1 LRRFLVRAWQKDHRP
16 GDWVGYDA
24 SVAEEIES
32 GTLSEMD
39 GPRSPSSE
47 FRHPLLAAASGASGS
62 SSSIAAAPVV
72 PTAAPP
78 SAPQPA
84 APTLSPGSAV
94 LPQPAPNTAV
104 FVPVTRMPPSQPQIP
119 ASAPPAPALT
129 PSVPASALSGSLLP
143 PPSGPSAVPIV
154 PAIDA
159 PALYMNRELSWLEFN
174 ARVLAEA
181 EDPAVPLYERIKF
194 LSIVTANLDEFFMV
208 RVAGLKQQLSGEVE
222 EPPPDGMMPQEQLA
236 AVSARTHKLV
246 DAQYLCWNQLVP
258 LLAREGVML
267 VKPADL
273 APEELANLD
282 AMFRNDIFPVLTP
295 IAIDPGHPFPHVRNK
310 SLNLGVMFARENE
323 LLEPG
328 FGVVQVPSMLP
339 RIMPVKRAG
348 ARSAFVLLED
358 LIARH
363 VHQIFPVLR
372 LRGTYAF
379 RVTRNWDLE
388 IDEEEAED
396 LLQTIQQELRRR
408 DRGNAVRLEIS
419 GEVLPGS
426 LARLCQALKLDHH
439 EDVYHVNG
447 PLNFADLARVIGRD
461 ERRELR
467 DEPFSPQ
474 IVPPLRESDDL
485 FATIREKDILLHHPY
500 ESFDSVMEF
509 IARAADDPQV
519 LAIKQTLYRTSGDS
533 PIIKALARAA
543 ETGKQVTAIVELK
556 ARFDEES
563 NIQWAR
569 QLEQAGVHVVY
580 GLLGLKTHAK
590 AALVVRREKDKLRR
604 YVHLSTG
611 NYHPATAR
619 LYTDLSLFTARE
631 QIGEDVTALFN
642 LLTGYSA
649 PAKWNLLVV
658 APLGLH
664 EAVLG
669 LIRREAEHARA
680 GRPSGIVAKL
690 NALVDPDVIEAL
702 YQAAQAGVPITL
714 LVRGVCGLRPNVSGV
729 SDRIQVRA
737 LIDRFLEHSRI
748 AYFKNAGQDEV
759 FISSADWMPRNFHRR
774 VEVMVPIVDPDIKAR
789 LMNEIIAISRSDN
802 LKSWNMRS
810 DGSYARVGVPA
821 GEAPIRAQSR
831 FIELAR
837 ERVKE
842 GEAHIRT
849 SGRYQFVQV
858 HPAAKSGAPEER
870 RRRQTEKRNSTTKRR
885 P

>member
-1 LRRFLVRAWQKDHRP
+1 MGTPAGQNLSAAAAPPAGASSAAPSPLILGA
-16 GDWVGYDA
+16 A
-24 SVAEEIES
+24 SVAALPS
-32 GTLSEMD
+32 GM
-39 GPRSPSSE
+39 
-47 FRHPLLAAASGASGS
+47 AAVSTSGVGGAPAS
-62 SSSIAAAPVV
+62 
-72 PTAAPP
+72 T
-78 SAPQPA
+78 PQPA
-84 APTLSPGSAV
+84 SSPAAMASAV
-94 LPQPAPNTAV
+94 PQT
-104 FVPVTRMPPSQPQIP
+104 S
-119 ASAPPAPALT
+119 S
-129 PSVPASALSGSLLP
+129 P
-143 PPSGPSAVPIV
+143 PPSGQSVAVTV
-154 PAIDA
+154 PALDA
-159 PALYMNRELSWLEFN
+159 PSLYVNRELSWLEFN

-181 EDPAVPLYERIKF
+181 DDPSVPLYERIKF

-222 EPPPDGMMPQEQLA
+222 EVPPDGMVLQEQLA
-236 AVSARTHKLV
+236 AISARAHTLV
-246 DAQYLCWNQLVP
+246 DAQYRCWNDNLVP
-258 LLAREGVML
+258 ALAREGVML

-273 APEELANLD
+273 APEDLAALD
-282 AMFRNDIFPVLTP
+282 ASFKTEIFPVLTP
-295 IAIDPGHPFPHVRNK
+295 IAIDPGHPFPHLRNK
-310 SLNLGVMFARENE
+310 SLNLGVMFARDNV
-323 LLEPG
+323 LEPG

-339 RIMPVKRAG
+339 RVIPVKYAG

-363 VHQIFPVLR
+363 VHEIFPVLK

-419 GEVLPGS
+419 GEVIQGS
-426 LARLCQALKLDHH
+426 LARLCKALKLDAA
-439 EDVYHVNG
+439 EDVYQVNG
-447 PLNFADLARVIGRD
+447 PLNLADLGRVVPRD

-474 IVPPLRESDDL
+474 IVPPLQSDDL
-485 FATIREKDILLHHPY
+485 FAMIRDKDILLHHPY

-509 IARAADDPQV
+509 ISRAADDPNV

-533 PIIKALARAA
+533 PIVKALGRAA
-543 ETGKQVTAIVELK
+543 ENGKQVTAIVELK

-569 QLEQAGVHVVY
+569 TLEQSGVHVVY

-590 AALVVRREKDKLRR
+590 AALVVRREKDGLRR

-631 QIGEDVTALFN
+631 KIGEDTTALFN

-649 PAKWNLLVV
+649 PAQWNSLVV

-680 GRPSGIVAKL
+680 GRPSGIMGKF
-690 NALVDPDVIEAL
+690 NAIVDRDVIEAL
-702 YQAAQAGVPITL
+702 YHAAQAGVPITL
-714 LVRGVCGLRPNVSGV
+714 LVRGICCLRPEVAGV
-729 SDRIQVRA
+729 SERIQVRA
-737 LIDRFLEHSRI
+737 LVDRFLEHSRVVC
-748 AYFKNAGQDEV
+748 FKNGGQDEV

-774 VEVMVPIVDPDIKAR
+774 VEVMVPILDPDIKNR
-789 LMNEIIAISRSDN
+789 LMNEVLAISRADN
-802 LKSWNMRS
+802 VKSWTLHS
-810 DGSYARVGVPA
+810 DGSYARGVPGP
-821 GEAPIRAQSR
+821 GEVPVRAQAR

-842 GEAHIRT
+842 AEAHMR
-849 SGRYQFVQV
+849 SSARYQFVQV
-858 HPAAKSGAPEER
+858 HPTAKNSLPEGR
-870 RRRQTEKRNSTTKRR
+870 RRRQQSATRAQAKRR
-885 P
+885 G